1 MSGHDVMATESFAG
15 EQGGRSRMSSV
26 RSRVL
31 IFAVRN
37 RHLFQG
43 RLRPDVITE
52 ETDTNQ
58 LREQFEQGARRMG
71 SVPPGIEVIP
81 VRIGEMYAEWIRPAG
96 ASLTDVVLY
105 THGGGYVSGNCA
117 DHRMHVAKLVESC
130 GVAALLFDYRLAPE
144 HPAPAAVED
153 TLTAYRWMLSEGVGP
168 ANVVIAGESAGGGL
182 CLASLI
188 AIRDRGL
195 PLPCAAVA
203 SSPWLDLTCSA
214 DSYRRNARKDIS
226 LLGSWDVWS
235 KYYVGTA
242 NPRTP
247 WISPIYADLGGL
259 PPFLIQV
266 GTDEIMLDDAVRF
279 TGLAREAGVEATLR
293 VWEGMVHCFA
303 FFSPMFPE
311 ATAGMN
317 EMGAYVSA
325 KLGRTTAAAGR

>member
-1 MSGHDVMATESFAG
+1 MRSL
-15 EQGGRSRMSSV
+15 RSRM
-26 RSRVL
+26 L

-37 RHLFQG
+37 RHLLKG
-43 RLRPDVITE
+43 RLRPEVITE

-58 LREQFEQGARRMG
+58 LREEFEQGARRMG

-81 VRIGEMYAEWIRPAG
+81 VQIGELYAEWIRPAG
-96 ASLTDVVLY
+96 ASLAHAVLY

-117 DHRMHVAKLVESC
+117 DHRMHVAKLVQAS

-153 TLTAYRWMLSEGVGP
+153 TLAAYRWMLSAGLSPHEI
-168 ANVVIAGESAGGGL
+168 VVAGESAGGGL
-182 CLASLI
+182 CLASLF
-188 AIRDRGL
+188 AMRDQGL

-226 LLGSWDVWS
+226 LLGSWGVWS

-242 NPRTP
+242 VARDP
-247 WISPIYADLGGL
+247 WISPIYGDPAGL
-259 PPFLIQV
+259 PPMLIQV
-266 GTDEIMLDDAVRF
+266 GTDEIMLDDAVKF
-279 TGLAREAGVEATLR
+279 TALACDAGVEATLR
-293 VWEGMVHCFA
+293 VWTGMVHCFA

-317 EMGAYVSA
+317 E
-325 KLGRTTAAAGR
+325 LGGFIRSRLGLPDRAAGR

>member
-1 MSGHDVMATESFAG
+1 MAGHEAIATESFAG
-15 EQGGRSRMSSV
+15 TDGGRQRMRSL

-37 RHLFQG
+37 RHLLKG
-43 RLRPDVITE
+43 SLRPEVITE

-81 VRIGEMYAEWIRPAG
+81 VQIGGMYAEWIRPAG
-96 ASLTDVVLY
+96 ASLANAVLY

-117 DHRMHVAKLVESC
+117 DHRMHVAKLVQAS

-153 TLTAYRWMLSEGVGP
+153 TVAAYRWLLSQGVRP
-168 ANVVIAGESAGGGL
+168 ASVVIAGESAGGGL
-182 CLASLI
+182 CLASLV
-188 AIRDRGL
+188 AMRDRGL

-226 LLGSWDVWS
+226 LQGSWDVWS

-242 NPRTP
+242 NVRDP
-247 WISPIYADLGGL
+247 WISPVYADLAGL
-259 PPFLIQV
+259 PPVLIQV

-279 TGLAREAGVEATLR
+279 TGLARDAGVDATLR
-293 VWEGMVHCFA
+293 VWKGMVHCFA

-317 EMGAYVSA
+317 EMGAFIRA
-325 KLGRTTAAAGR
+325 RLGHPGRLP